1 MLVNIP
7 SLLFCNG
14 ALSVRYNSNRA
25 AVTRIN
31 RKVYPQMYPTLMV
44 FPDGSTVNIRYKD
57 PRAIIKVC
65 SIVNVPCS
73 VVGVSDIS
81 DEIIL

>member
-7 SLLFCNG
+7 ALSFCTG

-31 RKVYPQMYPTLMV
+31 RKAYPQMYPTLLV
-44 FPDGSTVNIRYKD
+44 FADGSTVNIRYKE

-65 SIVNVPCS
+65 SIVHIPCF
-73 VVGVSDIS
+73 VVGF
-81 DEIIL
+81 